1 MSSPFQQ
8 QFSAKS
14 PLSQKKYK
22 KGDLISEDDAA
33 KLTDLN
39 VHELSEIQQDER
51 SQYMTTTD
59 NDTIRSNKRKFFKTK
74 DDSFENE
81 KKLDIE
87 IEKARASMPKPY

>member
-1 MSSPFQQ
+1 
-8 QFSAKS
+8 
-14 PLSQKKYK
+14 
-22 KGDLISEDDAA
+22 
-33 KLTDLN
+33 
-39 VHELSEIQQDER
+39 
-51 SQYMTTTD
+51 MTTTD